1 MPVGIANS
9 KSGFWPGPSSTMVF
23 FIEPVLFFVFVLRQ
37 VSKSKRE
44 QQIKHFGQ
52 QLLLGSNFE
61 INSTMKLKLSS
72 NPELDFE
79 PFSSPMIFFHQF
91 APGTIISEA
100 KTAGAS
106 SVRVS
111 LHA

>member
-23 FIEPVLFFVFVLRQ
+23 FIELVLKVVFVQRFLRQ

-52 QLLLGSNFE
+52 QQLLGSNFE

-72 NPELDFE
+72 KSD
-79 PFSSPMIFFHQF
+79 SPNS
-91 APGTIISEA
+91 ISNLFL
-100 KTAGAS
+100 
-106 SVRVS
+106 V
-111 LHA
+111 L